1 MQTTRFLDH
10 PVQEGQVRETSFEMA
25 RSSRATEWIFGRNSR
40 HQTSQ
45 ARDPVYGIVAVG
57 KIIPIRRTVLARI
70 FNPVTLI
77 SCILS

>member
-10 PVQEGQVRETSFEMA
+10 PVQERQVRKASFEMA
-25 RSSRATEWIFGRNSR
+25 RSSRAIVWIFGVNPR
-40 HQTSQ
+40 HQTSH

-57 KIIPIRRTVLARI
+57 KIIPIRRPVFARI
-70 FNPVTLI
+70 FTPVTLI